1 MVKVP
6 FHDKIKTPFSYQIN
20 VIKITTIKNKVLY
33 SKKTQK
39 VNDVSL

>member
-1 MVKVP
+1 MEKVP

-20 VIKITTIKNKVLY
+20 VIKIATIKNKVLY

-39 VNDVSL
+39 VNEVSL